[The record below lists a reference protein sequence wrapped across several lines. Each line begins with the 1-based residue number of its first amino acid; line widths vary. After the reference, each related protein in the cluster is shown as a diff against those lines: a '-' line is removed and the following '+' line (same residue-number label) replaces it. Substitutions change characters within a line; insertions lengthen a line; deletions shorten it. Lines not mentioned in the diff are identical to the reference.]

1 MCGVTGRQIVKH
13 DDFLQLP
20 KELLLQAVR
29 SPCLKAKS
37 EEQIWDAV
45 LRWGRHQCADDAADD
60 ESEEDDTTVDGKMR
74 DKGKEKVGVKRNE
87 KEKQKEKEKKTAMA
101 GRPAARWER
110 GVNVADEGEAEEAAR
125 KARADREKDE
135 EQRISH
141 ALKTRV
147 LPDFIPFIRYPL
159 MNYAFLC
166 GACSGARVSCV
177 SCAPCVCAVR
187 VGD

>member
-1 MCGVTGRQIVKH
+1 MCRQIVKH

-29 SPCLKAKS
+29 SPCLKAES

-60 ESEEDDTTVDGKMR
+60 DDESEEDDTTVDKKNR

-87 KEKQKEKEKKTAMA
+87 KEKKKEKEKTTMA

-110 GVNVADEGEAEEAAR
+110 GVNVAEDGEAEEAAR
-125 KARADREKDE
+125 KARAEREKDE

-147 LPDFIPFIRYPL
+147 LPEFIPFIRYPL

-166 GACSGARVSCV
+166 GACGGARVCV
-177 SCAPCVCAVR
+177 VCAT
-187 VGD
+187 DIKIWL